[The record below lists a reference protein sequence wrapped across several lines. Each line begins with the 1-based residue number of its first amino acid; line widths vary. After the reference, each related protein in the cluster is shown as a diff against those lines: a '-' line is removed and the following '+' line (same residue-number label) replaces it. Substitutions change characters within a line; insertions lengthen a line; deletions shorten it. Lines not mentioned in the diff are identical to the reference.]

1 MANDLAAA
9 TPAAAADAAAK
20 VEDAES
26 MPYKTAS
33 ERFHRLFNVGADEKL
48 VSYYSCCLLGGG
60 IPAQERNAMRLSM
73 WHCLTLYH
81 VQPFSE
87 VRKSTEALNL
97 TLPGMDVLDGEP
109 PRVLLVRLGP
119 RKEGTAE
126 VDRHHL
132 D

>member
-60 IPAQERNAMRLSM
+60 IPAQERNLMLPSRSWLGIIV
-73 WHCLTLYH
+73 C
-81 VQPFSE
+81 
-87 VRKSTEALNL
+87 ST
-97 TLPGMDVLDGEP
+97 
-109 PRVLLVRLGP
+109 
-119 RKEGTAE
+119 KK
-126 VDRHHL
+126 
-132 D
+132 